1 MRAIAVGMTDQ
12 IETLTF
18 LGRIFV
24 DPETNLN
31 YSMIWEDALSSAPVF
46 GISAAMASFSSAIYS
61 VFVV

>member
-1 MRAIAVGMTDQ
+1 MTDQ
-12 IETLTF
+12 IETLAF

-46 GISAAMASFSSAIYS
+46 GISAAIASFSSAIYS
-61 VFVV
+61 LFVV

>member
-1 MRAIAVGMTDQ
+1 MTDL
-12 IETLTF
+12 IETLPF

-24 DPETNLN
+24 DPTTNLN
-31 YSMIWEDALSSAPVF
+31 YSMIWEDALSAAPVF

>member
-1 MRAIAVGMTDQ
+1 MTDQ

-31 YSMIWEDALSSAPVF
+31 YSMIWEDALSAAPVF
-46 GISAAMASFSSAIYS
+46 GISAAMASLSSAIYS
-61 VFVV
+61 LFVV